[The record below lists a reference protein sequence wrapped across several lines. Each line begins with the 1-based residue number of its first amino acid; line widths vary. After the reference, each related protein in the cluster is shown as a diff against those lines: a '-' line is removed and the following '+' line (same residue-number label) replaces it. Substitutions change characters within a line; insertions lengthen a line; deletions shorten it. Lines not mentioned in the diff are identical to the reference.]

1 MNASILSAENESL
14 LPFSVTKKCKRTTF
28 EKKKQAHID
37 QWSKLNEI
45 QKSKCNTIK
54 ESSSWERVREP
65 KTNLPEIEKYLPTHK
80 QVKEC
85 CLLQQK

>member
-1 MNASILSAENESL
+1 MKFKKVNAIPLKKAAAE
-14 LPFSVTKKCKRTTF
+14 R
-28 EKKKQAHID
+28 
-37 QWSKLNEI
+37 
-45 QKSKCNTIK
+45 
-54 ESSSWERVREP
+54 EREWEP